1 MRNGRT
7 LKVRRVRVQ
16 RLQARWIESMWELY
30 SNHYDNAE
38 RAIFERDLS
47 DKQYVFL
54 GFEDGT
60 DEVRAFSTASIHSH
74 AYRNRRI
81 EVYFSGDTM
90 VDPRYWG
97 QQALNRSVVAALL
110 RWRLRH
116 PFRRLYW
123 HLTCNGYRTFLKMAN
138 NFAEYWPHPERGLPE
153 WQGGLIDSITRER
166 FGVAWRPQEGVV
178 RDHVRLKSH
187 VAPFTSEV
195 RAIPAVR
202 FFLERNPGYASGDE
216 LSMVGRVNARFF
228 LRIAAKLAAAS
239 IRRALGLAPAPRR
252 PARSDRPTP
261 AVASRSG
268 GWPAAPYR
276 GRVGLTHYREEK

>member
-60 DEVRAFSTASIHSH
+60 DEVRAFSTASIRSH

-97 QQALNRSVVAALL
+97 QRALNRAVVGVFHFASTLL
-110 RWRLRH
+110 D
-116 PFRRLYW
+116 
-123 HLTCNGYRTFLKMAN
+123 
-138 NFAEYWPHPERGLPE
+138 
-153 WQGGLIDSITRER
+153 LI
-166 FGVAWRPQEGVV
+166 
-178 RDHVRLKSH
+178 
-187 VAPFTSEV
+187 
-195 RAIPAVR
+195 
-202 FFLERNPGYASGDE
+202 
-216 LSMVGRVNARFF
+216 
-228 LRIAAKLAAAS
+228 
-239 IRRALGLAPAPRR
+239 
-252 PARSDRPTP
+252 
-261 AVASRSG
+261 AVAKTVPILAG
-268 GWPAAPYR
+268 EFETATGNACAH
-276 GRVGLTHYREEK
+276 RVLIV